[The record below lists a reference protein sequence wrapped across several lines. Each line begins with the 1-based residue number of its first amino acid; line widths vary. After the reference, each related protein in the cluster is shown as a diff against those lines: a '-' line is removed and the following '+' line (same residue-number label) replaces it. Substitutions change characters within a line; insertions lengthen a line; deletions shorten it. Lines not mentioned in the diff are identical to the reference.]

1 MQNLKL
7 VYTFADRFPSFGE
20 YLFLLVLAAI
30 GPCVFYYN
38 LKFVDKDELTSYY
51 ANKRKNGMILGAFI
65 FIFLGSIS
73 ALISYMDVKE
83 YFKTKRVF
91 NSKSYKIVEGRVC
104 NYHPMTISGH
114 DTERF
119 DVNGIYFFYSDTNH
133 SDYGYNNAAINGGA
147 IKDSLY
153 VQISYFDNGTKNVIL
168 KLKTE

>member
-73 ALISYMDVKE
+73 RTLNIS
-83 YFKTKRVF
+83 
-91 NSKSYKIVEGRVC
+91 I
-104 NYHPMTISGH
+104 YH
-114 DTERF
+114 
-119 DVNGIYFFYSDTNH
+119 N
-133 SDYGYNNAAINGGA
+133 
-147 IKDSLY
+147 
-153 VQISYFDNGTKNVIL
+153 
-168 KLKTE
+168 